1 MYFPSPVSTLPR
13 LLRIQL
19 AESTNEK
26 DRMFEWVACILAQ
39 TNNPYCYIC
48 CVEIH

>member
-1 MYFPSPVSTLPR
+1 MQIITGVSVYFASPMSMLPR
-13 LLRIQL
+13 LWRIQL

-39 TNNPYCYIC
+39 TNNP
-48 CVEIH
+48 